1 MSAVIQSR
9 YKRTEIGEI
18 PENWGVVRLGSVT
31 QEGRHIRYGV
41 VQPGKLTSNGCFML
55 RSQDYSKGW
64 SDTDGMHRLS
74 KQLEAQYKNAKLKA
88 GDLVMTVVGA
98 GIGQIEIIPDWLDGA
113 ILSRSTARIG
123 IDSSKAEP
131 AFVRYFLESP
141 VAKRQILDCQK
152 EGAQPVVSCP
162 DLASFHIALPSK
174 EEQINIANALTEA
187 DTLIRKLD
195 QLIAKKRDIQY
206 AAMQQLLTGQRR
218 LPGLSGEWE
227 VKRLGDVGD
236 LISGGTPKT
245 SNPEYWGG
253 NIKWCTPTDITRS
266 KGKYLSET
274 ERSISEAGLVDSG
287 ARLLPAGSL
296 LICTRATIGELK
308 IATAP
313 ICTNQGFKSL
323 VCYDGIS
330 HEFMYYKLLTMKK
343 DMVERAFGSTF
354 LEISKANIS
363 EITLSVPPLA
373 EQTAIATILS
383 DMDTEL
389 AALEDRRDKNHQFKQ
404 GMMQELLTGRVRLA

>member
-1 MSAVIQSR
+1 MSTEVKRGYMQTDVGVI
-9 YKRTEIGEI
+9 
-18 PENWGVVRLGSVT
+18 PMNWSVT
-31 QEGRHIRYGV
+31 RVDE
-41 VQPGKLTSNGCFML
+41 
-55 RSQDYSKGW
+55 
-64 SDTDGMHRLS
+64 
-74 KQLEAQYKNAKLKA
+74 
-88 GDLVMTVVGA
+88 
-98 GIGQIEIIPDWLDGA
+98 
-113 ILSRSTARIG
+113 
-123 IDSSKAEP
+123 
-131 AFVRYFLESP
+131 
-141 VAKRQILDCQK
+141 
-152 EGAQPVVSCP
+152 
-162 DLASFHIALPSK
+162 
-174 EEQINIANALTEA
+174 
-187 DTLIRKLD
+187 DTLIKTGSKNTQDRVKGGEYPFYVRSQQVESINSYSYDGEAVLTAGDGVGTGKVFHYINGKFDVHQRVYRISDFSTRLNGRYFFYQFSTRFYDRIMSMTAKSSVDSVRMEMIAGMQIPLPPIHEQSAITAALDDIETLISSLD
-195 QLIAKKRDIQY
+195 QLITKKRNIQQ
-206 AAMQQLLTGQRR
+206 ATMQQLLTGQHR
-218 LPGLSGEWE
+218 LPGFNGEWE
-227 VKRLGDVGD
+227 VKRLGDVGE

-253 NIKWCTPTDITRS
+253 HIKWCTPTDITRS

-274 ERSISEAGLVDSG
+274 ERSISEAGLAYSG

-363 EITLSVPPLA
+363 AITLSVPPLA

-389 AALEDRRDKNHQFKQ
+389 AALEDRRDKSHQLKQ

>member
-1 MSAVIQSR
+1 MSAEAKLGYKQTGVGVIPHDWEIYNLGELSDFITSGSR
-9 YKRTEIGEI
+9 GWACYYSKSGALFI
-18 PENWGVVRLGSVT
+18 
-31 QEGRHIRYGV
+31 
-41 VQPGKLTSNGCFML
+41 
-55 RSQDYSKGW
+55 RSQNIKDGRLDLSESQFVNPPCDSEGSRTRVSVNDILITITGNSVGNVAIVSNDLGESYISQHVGLIRLRTPLSGRYICWFLSPFSVGNNQISGSQSGQSKPG
-64 SDTDGMHRLS
+64 LN
-74 KQLEAQYKNAKLKA
+74 LKNLR
-88 GDLVMTVVGA
+88 D
-98 GIGQIEIIPDWLDGA
+98 
-113 ILSRSTARIG
+113 
-123 IDSSKAEP
+123 
-131 AFVRYFLESP
+131 FL
-141 VAKRQILDCQK
+141 
-152 EGAQPVVSCP
+152 
-162 DLASFHIALPSK
+162 IALPPAA
-174 EEQINIANALTEA
+174 EQQSIANALD
-187 DTLIRKLD
+187 DTDALISSLD
-195 QLIAKKRDIQY
+195 QLIAKKRDIQQ
-206 AAMQQLLTGQRR
+206 ATMQQLLTGQRR
-218 LPGLSGEWE
+218 LPGFSEEWE
-227 VKRLGDVGD
+227 VKRLGDVGE

-253 NIKWCTPTDITRS
+253 HIKWCTPTDITRS

-274 ERSISEAGLVDSG
+274 ERSISEAGLACSG

-323 VCYDGIS
+323 VCYDGIN

-363 EITLSVPPLA
+363 AITFSVPPLT

-389 AALEDRRDKNHQFKQ
+389 AALEDRRDKNHQLKQ